1 MDNSTSVFAASCVTV
16 GGLVATTS
24 EAEAILA
31 VAFVSVAMAAVV
43 LESACGKVERLFI
56 DLLTVVSVC
65 LFAVVILVLGL
76 VLGDRA
82 VRLRVV
88 TMSSWKDYK
97 FSSFP
102 ESRRE
107 STPRVTHRIIVIFT
121 PLG

>member
-43 LESACGKVERLFI
+43 LESACGIVERLFFT
-56 DLLTVVSVC
+56 DLLAVVSVC

-88 TMSSWKDYK
+88 TMSKK
-97 FSSFP
+97 VRFSSFP
-102 ESRRE
+102 EW
-107 STPRVTHRIIVIFT
+107 RVF
-121 PLG
+121 PPPG

>member
-43 LESACGKVERLFI
+43 LESACGIVERLFFT
-56 DLLTVVSVC
+56 DLLAVVSVC
-65 LFAVVILVLGL
+65 LFAVVILVLG
-76 VLGDRA
+76 DRA

-88 TMSSWKDYK
+88 TMW
-97 FSSFP
+97 
-102 ESRRE
+102 RRSGFFLCHHLFRKQSLE
-107 STPRVTHRIIVIFT
+107 FHPPGDTELS
-121 PLG
+121 